1 MQITTSYQGNKR
13 FHSGDGAASVTMDAA
28 AASGGRGE
36 APTPKAMVLHGLAG
50 CTGLDVA
57 TILEKKK
64 VTWDRFDIDVAAEQT
79 STHPMVFKTIHI
91 TYRFVAD
98 EADRPHIERAIELS
112 KNQFCGVSAMLAKS
126 AQITHTLEIVPR

>member
-1 MQITTSYQGNKR
+1 
-13 FHSGDGAASVTMDAA
+13 
-28 AASGGRGE
+28 
-36 APTPKAMVLHGLAG
+36 
-50 CTGLDVA
+50 VA